1 MHVVFGSGREHETIE
16 VSTFSAYLDTAAA
29 DQVACNEKTSKGAVW
44 RLDLKGVRGL
54 KLLR

>member
-1 MHVVFGSGREHETIE
+1 MDQLFITG
-16 VSTFSAYLDTAAA
+16 ALA
-29 DQVACNEKTSKGAVW
+29 DEKTSKGAVW